1 MRKRRREKMRNG
13 SWSISIQ
20 NYYKVLLRRE
30 NKHRMVQAIKQCQKD
45 MFKTTENYNK
55 NIFK

>member
-1 MRKRRREKMRNG
+1 MRNG

-30 NKHRMVQAIKQCQKD
+30 NKHGMVQAIKQCQKD
-45 MFKTTENYNK
+45 TFKTTENYNQK
-55 NIFK
+55 YF